1 MGTYFNEK
9 EVFFSVYIY
18 VKMIVRKEASF
29 FDMKNDVGLKN
40 IAYELNLSV
49 TAVSR
54 ALRDCDDI
62 SDAIKEKV
70 REKAIELN
78 YIPLSMIKNMKK
90 GPTKILAI
98 LVSSLKSPYFGMIN
112 ELLIEEL
119 KLKGYRAI
127 IIPTNSDIAGKE
139 NIKEAL
145 DIRADGI
152 LSYLIPNKDAFDIT
166 TLHKLPFLLFGRYD
180 EQQKMNCIYMND
192 YMGGQIACEFLVNE
206 RKCKKLCYI
215 GLSFI
220 ECDARRKAGFIDK
233 AKQLGVEYVCIEDNE
248 KDEKVKSLIEQ
259 GYNGFFCFDDQ
270 IASFIVKYQND
281 YDVSI
286 VGFNGVSRFYE
297 YAYNITSIEADYSKM
312 VKDAIDVLINQIE
325 NRKLKE
331 KVIESFDTKLYIGNT

>member
-1 MGTYFNEK
+1 
-9 EVFFSVYIY
+9 
-18 VKMIVRKEASF
+18 
-29 FDMKNDVGLKN
+29 MKNDVGLKN

-62 SDAIKEKV
+62 SEAIKEKV
-70 REKAIELN
+70 RKKAIELN
-78 YIPLSMIKNMKK
+78 YLPLSMIKNIKK

-127 IIPTNSDIAGKE
+127 IIPTNSDIASKD
-139 NIKEAL
+139 NIKEVL

-152 LSYLIPNKDAFDIT
+152 LSYLIPNKDAFDIAN
-166 TLHKLPFLLFGRYD
+166 LHKIPFLLFGRYD
-180 EQQKMNCIYMND
+180 EEQKMNCIYMDD
-192 YMGGQIACEFLVNE
+192 YMGGQVACEFLVNE

-215 GLSFI
+215 ELPFI
-220 ECDARRKAGFIDK
+220 ECNARRKQGFIDK
-233 AKQLGVEYVCIEDNE
+233 AKELGINDYICIDEKDMNE
-248 KDEKVKSLIEQ
+248 KILSLIED
-259 GYNGFFCFDDQ
+259 GYKGFFCFDDQ
-270 IASFIVKYQND
+270 IASFIVKHQEGHD
-281 YDVSI
+281 ISI

-312 VKDAIDVLINQIE
+312 ASDAVETLIHKINNRNEKELIIE
-325 NRKLKE
+325 KFK
-331 KVIESFDTKLYIGNT
+331 TKLYIGNT